1 MREPAA
7 IAHQR
12 DARRA
17 TCREEPREAGARSDR
32 APSSTREGDVWSG
45 GALRSLEENSRDIL
59 FLLSMGSK

>member
-17 TCREEPREAGARSDR
+17 TCARREPAAIAHPARR
-32 APSSTREGDVWSG
+32 ARGDVWAG